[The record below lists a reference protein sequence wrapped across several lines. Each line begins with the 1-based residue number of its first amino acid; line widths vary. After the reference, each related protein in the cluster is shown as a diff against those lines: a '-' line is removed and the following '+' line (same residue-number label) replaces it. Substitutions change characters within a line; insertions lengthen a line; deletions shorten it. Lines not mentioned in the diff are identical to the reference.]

1 MPSTAPPQIPGNL
14 IPHHEA
20 EGLRYDVAQLLGREN
35 TRFPGAQPVSF
46 AKKHLSELQ
55 HQEYFMCEKTD
66 GVRCLLYLT
75 YIDTGNGFEPSTIL
89 IDRKNNYY
97 DVQPPLR
104 FPYYNAM
111 DQPEAFLYGTLLD
124 GELVHD
130 RVTGQQQPRL
140 IYYVFD
146 CMAIDGV
153 NYTGTCNYHVTL

>member
-1 MPSTAPPQIPGNL
+1 MPSTAPPQIPGAQ
-14 IPHHEA
+14 ISHQDA
-20 EGLRYDVAQLLGREN
+20 EGLKHAVANLLGREN

-46 AKKHLSELQ
+46 AKLHLAELQ
-55 HQEYFMCEKTD
+55 KQEYFMCEKTD

-75 YIDTGNGFEPSTIL
+75 YIDTGNGFEPLTIL

-97 DVQPPLR
+97 DVRPPLR
-104 FPYYNAM
+104 YPYYTAI

-130 RVTGQQQPRL
+130 RYPGEASPRL

-146 CMAIDGV
+146 CMAIDNVNFTGV
-153 NYTGTCNYHVTL
+153 